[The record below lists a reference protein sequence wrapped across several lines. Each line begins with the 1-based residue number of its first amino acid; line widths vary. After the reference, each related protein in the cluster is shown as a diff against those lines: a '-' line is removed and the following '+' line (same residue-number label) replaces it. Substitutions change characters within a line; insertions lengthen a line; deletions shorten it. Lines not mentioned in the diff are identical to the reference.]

1 MTYSFASSTAATS
14 VVGTTETS
22 LLASPPISLSPTGG
36 YQGVSITGM
45 ISITNSTAL
54 TAVVRVR
61 NGSGTAGTTIGV
73 PYTVTTVSGNLYNI
87 PFAAFDSTNP
97 PASQYNVTWVAGAG
111 VATATTNFVT
121 IGVEAV
127 GTTR

>member
-1 MTYSFASSTAATS
+1 MTYSFSSSTAATNA
-14 VVGTTETS
+14 VGATEQS
-22 LLASPPISLSPTGG
+22 LLSTPAVNFYPTGG
-36 YQGVSITGM
+36 YQGVLVSGF
-45 ISITNSTAL
+45 ISITNSTAV

-97 PASQYNVTWVAGAG
+97 PASQYNVTWTGAG
-111 VATATTNFVT
+111 TGTAITNFVT
-121 IGVEAV
+121 IGVDAV
-127 GTTR
+127 NNIK